1 MQFENI
7 SRNFF
12 KIKKLSVEQGTKITF
27 RKLVHIAAK
36 QLTQPL
42 IKRTLLK
49 RNTIFRSLDKKSL
62 KQDIECFF
70 SIGLFRA
77 LDEIKLDIRSVPN
90 EIADKILNEA
100 NKHLDNEFIIYGGLK
115 LRLDSKNF
123 SWLSDPFSAFVWP
136 QSKRASHIF
145 NQKEGIDIK
154 NNWEIARFQ
163 FLSTLAHAYIA
174 TNNERY
180 AHFAYDKVNSWIDE
194 NKFLNGLHW
203 LVPMESAIRLTN
215 WCIYLPLLDIFK
227 CSGSSFRH
235 KLTKSILEHLI
246 YIREN
251 LEISPGHANNH
262 YLTNLTALLLSRL
275 IFPSLPWAVESSKF
289 AERELEREIQRQ
301 FKESG
306 INFEGSLPYHRLSSE
321 ICLMGIALIKKS
333 GRDVPVGIVERLQ
346 EAASFTRYY
355 TDTCEECPI
364 IGDNDSGIFVNFFSG
379 QELNRHQYLKN
390 LFDCILDDKSESDNI
405 QEFLC
410 SVHFTTAALP
420 DSSNTDKLNADG
432 DIELQARDFNGLI
445 IARYK
450 SEAFFFNTL
459 RSSEGH
465 THNDKLSIYPI
476 IGRKLVFIDRGSFS
490 YTGFIEKRHE
500 DRMTSSHNGPVIN
513 RWEQNRIWKNDLFY
527 VNGEAKCDNRVDIF
541 ENVVTITGW
550 HTGYRR
556 YSSGMKVFRQVKWD
570 IRDRTMVVTDWVVG
584 KKIRKDVL
592 FTWYFLINPIWIGV
606 KENNTLVLTNEG
618 QTVYFEDMD
627 GIGFTLTQ
635 GLYCPNYQAEAPCQ
649 VLRASCTASAGEKTC
664 FVLRY

>member
-1 MQFENI
+1 
-7 SRNFF
+7 
-12 KIKKLSVEQGTKITF
+12 
-27 RKLVHIAAK
+27 
-36 QLTQPL
+36 
-42 IKRTLLK
+42 
-49 RNTIFRSLDKKSL
+49 
-62 KQDIECFF
+62 
-70 SIGLFRA
+70 
-77 LDEIKLDIRSVPN
+77 
-90 EIADKILNEA
+90 
-100 NKHLDNEFIIYGGLK
+100 
-115 LRLDSKNF
+115 
-123 SWLSDPFSAFVWP
+123 
-136 QSKRASHIF
+136 
-145 NQKEGIDIK
+145 
-154 NNWEIARFQ
+154 
-163 FLSTLAHAYIA
+163 
-174 TNNERY
+174 
-180 AHFAYDKVNSWIDE
+180 
-194 NKFLNGLHW
+194 
-203 LVPMESAIRLTN
+203 
-215 WCIYLPLLDIFK
+215 
-227 CSGSSFRH
+227 
-235 KLTKSILEHLI
+235 
-246 YIREN
+246 
-251 LEISPGHANNH
+251 
-262 YLTNLTALLLSRL
+262 LSRL

-301 FKESG
+301 FKKSG
-306 INFEGSLPYHRLSSE
+306 INFEGSLPYHRLSTE
-321 ICLMGIALIKKS
+321 ICLLGVALIKKS
-333 GRDVPVGIVERLQ
+333 GRDVPAGIVERLQ

-364 IGDNDSGIFVNFFSG
+364 IGDNDSGIFVKFFPG

-410 SVHFTTAALP
+410 SLHFTDASLP

-432 DIELQARDFNGLI
+432 DIELQAGDFNGLI

-513 RWEQNRIWKNDLFY
+513 GWEQNRIWENDLFY

-556 YSSGMKVFRQVKWD
+556 YSPGMKVFRQVKWD
-570 IRDRTMVVTDWVVG
+570 TMDRTISVTDWVAG
-584 KKIRKDVL
+584 KKIHKDVL
-592 FTWYFLINPIWIGV
+592 FTWCFLINPIWSGV
-606 KENNTLVLTNEG
+606 KENNALVLTHEG

-627 GIGFTLTQ
+627 GIGLTLTH

-649 VLRASCTASAGEKTC
+649 VLRASRTAAAEEKTH